1 MEENAP
7 ESNVM
12 TEEPIVQAPEMPEMD
27 EKNTKAQ
34 NMEAMRLQIKALK
47 EELNQVKN
55 NTASEK
61 ESTESIPEPFD
72 DEFVK
77 YGDVKKITSEMKRLQ
92 AAVTLYGNYTDYS
105 KVVTDEN
112 IEEFKRAEPATYS
125 AVYTSLDPVLI
136 GAGLY
141 ESIKRRQALRG
152 IKQQTEKRIQQNT
165 KGINLSPENQLS
177 SAPVKKAN
185 GKATKEYQ
193 KSLEQ
198 FRKDIL
204 AGKVPAPL

>member
-1 MEENAP
+1 MEENAT
-7 ESNVM
+7 ESNVI
-12 TEEPIVQAPEMPEMD
+12 TEEPAVQAPEMPEMAQ
-27 EKNTKAQ
+27 KNTKEQ

-47 EELNQVKN
+47 EELNHVKS
-55 NTASEK
+55 NTPEK
-61 ESTESIPEPFD
+61 QTTESAPEPFD

-112 IEEFKRAEPATYS
+112 IEEFKQAEPATYS
-125 AVYTSLDPVLI
+125 AVYTSRDPVLI

-141 ESIKRRQALRG
+141 ESIKRRLAMRG

-177 SAPVKKAN
+177 SPPVKKTN
-185 GKATKEYQ
+185 GKVTKEYS